1 MEVSATPL
9 CEECVALLKGCFD
22 LNVGFTDGLE
32 LLGRRKKFRVLTSK
46 KTLGLVISGLYGFLT
61 FILGENELILKI
73 Y

>member
-32 LLGRRKKFRVLTSK
+32 LLGRRKKFSCFNK
-46 KTLGLVISGLYGFLT
+46 
-61 FILGENELILKI
+61 
-73 Y
+73 